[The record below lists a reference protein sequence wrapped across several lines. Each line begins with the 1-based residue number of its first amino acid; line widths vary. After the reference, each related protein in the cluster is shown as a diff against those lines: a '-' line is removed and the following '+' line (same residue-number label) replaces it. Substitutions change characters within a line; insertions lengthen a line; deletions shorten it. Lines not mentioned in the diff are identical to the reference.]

1 MQHRVFNMKA
11 YLRSVVAILLL
22 VFWSLAI
29 LSGWLLWFAP
39 HGPRSG
45 RIALLLGITKRGRE
59 DLHSCLSVIACGI
72 TILHVVIDWKAL
84 KGCVR
89 YLASTHRKGIGVD
102 RFPD

>member
-1 MQHRVFNMKA
+1 MQHRVFNIKA

-45 RIALLLGITKRGRE
+45 RIPLLLGITKRGWG
-59 DLHSCLSVIACGI
+59 DLHFWLSLIACGV
-72 TILHVVIDWKAL
+72 TILHIVIDWKAL

-89 YLASTHRKGIGVD
+89 YLASTHRKGMDGD
-102 RFPD
+102 E